1 MGPDAMSFVFECWVL
16 SQFFSLSSFIFIKGF
31 FSSTS
36 LSAIRL
42 VSFAYLRCFFLFCF
56 VLIFSLAILIRACDS
71 SNPAFHMHISEISRV
86 TIYSLDVLFPNFEPI
101 LCSMSSPHCCILPCI
116 QVFQETGKV
125 VWYTHL
131 FSNFLHAVI
140 HTVKDFRVV
149 NEAEVDVFLWNSVW
163 SSRCWHF
170 FSGYSAFSKFS
181 LYVWKFSVHVL
192 LKPSLKDFKHYLAS
206 PWNEHYCMT
215 VQTFFGIAL
224 LWYWN
229 ENWPFPVLCPFLS
242 FLNLLSYWVQRF
254 NSNHLLGF

>member
-181 LYVWKFSVHVL
+181 L
-192 LKPSLKDFKHYLAS
+192 
-206 PWNEHYCMT
+206 
-215 VQTFFGIAL
+215 
-224 LWYWN
+224 
-229 ENWPFPVLCPFLS
+229 
-242 FLNLLSYWVQRF
+242 
-254 NSNHLLGF
+254 